1 MGERAGFVNP
11 RVVRRGVGG
20 GTHARL
26 SHRGCGRAGGRVA
39 GRARRARRVGTRGA
53 GSGSNV
59 AAAGAALPGS
69 RARAG
74 AAVRG
79 ERGRRGGVSAGKA
92 PFLAPRRRADKREAD
107 TGGEHAR
114 SNLHRLS
121 IFSTT
126 RRHRGSSST
135 TRTRRPSGNFGL
147 SPSPAMMVP
156 PGWVA
161 GKCVR
166 VPRADLFQ
174 PRFFTAPSRAYRD
187 TPAFRAPRFERR
199 ASSAPRRTTSCASPW
214 TCSVARARVVRGP
227 GSGRTLNDNRRKRQP
242 LIVILE
248 SARSLSTF
256 GARWVGGNSRDGRA
270 TRARSGARRES
281 RITDR
286 PTVIYPRP
294 GRAGES
300 RCDSNL
306 REP

>member
-1 MGERAGFVNP
+1 MRGSPIAAAGEPEDASRGALDARDGWERAA
-11 RVVRRGVGG
+11 RG
-20 GTHARL
+20 
-26 SHRGCGRAGGRVA
+26 RGRTSR
-39 GRARRARRVGTRGA
+39 RRARRSRGRARERARRSGASGGA
-53 GSGSNV
+53 G
-59 AAAGAALPGS
+59 
-69 RARAG
+69 
-74 AAVRG
+74 
-79 ERGRRGGVSAGKA
+79 GGLSAGKA
-92 PFLAPRRRADKREAD
+92 PFLAPRRRADKREAG